1 LVGKAESFER
11 GETLRPSV
19 LIRAIVLALAVAGT
33 LATAAAADA
42 ARFLVVYRDDD
53 VPRDAA
59 REIARAGGTL
69 VWSYDRIGVAIA
81 DSDDPAF
88 LERLARRER
97 LVSATALDTRRGEHD
112 DDGEGDDGERRAGRR
127 LGELPDQPA
136 ADSDTF
142 SGFQWGLRQIRAH
155 EAHAV
160 TGGSPAV
167 LVGHI
172 DSGLQYDHPDLAPNV
187 DLGSSV
193 SCAGGVP
200 DQGLDE
206 ATGRYL
212 FDDTV
217 GHGTQ
222 TAGLI
227 AADDN
232 GIGIVGVAPNVRLAT
247 VKVTTPSGGSQKI
260 LPEAAVCAFMWA
272 AERGVDVA
280 NVSLGVDRPEPVVP
294 ASQVGFFCRSNPA
307 DRPVITAV
315 SRAVKYAQRK
325 GVTVVAS
332 AGNTGV
338 DLTAPPAGAGCFR
351 MPLGLPGV
359 VGVTSE
365 SALRQKTFN
374 SNYGL
379 GEIELTAPGGD
390 PLQPAVP
397 PAVPTPTGQN
407 LTTWSAR
414 AVPGPSRTDG
424 GGGYQNQF
432 GTSAAA
438 PYVTGVA
445 ALVVSRFG
453 DERRGEARMSPRA
466 VRSILF
472 RTATPIACPPNPY
485 VRVVNA
491 PPPFG
496 GTWTANC
503 FGTDV
508 LNGFFGYGEVNA
520 LAAITLA
527 ERPPGSE
534 DDDGDDDDED
544 HEGGHDGGDD

>member
-1 LVGKAESFER
+1 MM
-11 GETLRPSV
+11 
-19 LIRAIVLALAVAGT
+19 RAIVLAIVVAGS
-33 LATAAAADA
+33 LAAASAANA
-42 ARFLVVYRDDD
+42 ARYLVVYRDDD

-59 REIARAGGTL
+59 REIGRAGGTL
-69 VWSYDRIGVAIA
+69 VWSYDRIGVVIA

-88 LERLARRER
+88 LERLDRRER
-97 LVSATALDTRRGEHD
+97 LVSATALDSRRGDDDEGDDDDDDD
-112 DDGEGDDGERRAGRR
+112 DDGRRGARIGS
-127 LGELPDQPA
+127 LPNQPA
-136 ADSDTF
+136 ADADTF
-142 SGFQWGLRQIRAH
+142 SGFQWGLRQIQGV
-155 EAHAV
+155 EAHAI
-160 TGGSPAV
+160 TGGSPSV

-172 DSGLQYDHPDLAPNV
+172 DSGLQYDHPDLAANV

-193 SCAGGVP
+193 SCVGGVP
-200 DQGLDE
+200 NQGLDP
-206 ATGRYL
+206 ATGRYV

-232 GIGIVGVAPNVRLAT
+232 AVGIVGVAPNVRLAT

-260 LPEAAVCAFMWA
+260 FPEAAVCAFMWA

-280 NVSLGVDRPEPVVP
+280 NVSLGVDRPEAVVP
-294 ASQVGFFCRSNPA
+294 ANQIGFFCRSNPA

-315 SRAVKYAQRK
+315 SRAVEYAQRK
-325 GVTVVAS
+325 GVTLVAS

-338 DLTAPPAGAGCFR
+338 DLTSPPAGSGCFR

-359 VGVTSE
+359 IGVTSE
-365 SALRQKTFN
+365 SVLRQKTFN

-397 PAVPTPTGQN
+397 PAVPVPTGQN
-407 LTTWSAR
+407 LTTWSSR
-414 AVPGPSRTDG
+414 ATPGPSRTDG

-453 DERRGEARMSPRA
+453 KEERRTGEARMSPES
-466 VRSILF
+466 VRSILLD
-472 RTATPIACPPNPY
+472 TATPSACPPNPY

-503 FGTDV
+503 FGTEL

-527 ERPPGSE
+527 EHPGGSDDDGDGE
-534 DDDGDDDDED
+534 DDDGDDD
-544 HEGGHDGGDD
+544 

>member
-1 LVGKAESFER
+1 
-11 GETLRPSV
+11 LRPPFLMRAV
-19 LIRAIVLALAVAGT
+19 LLATLVAGT
-33 LATAAAADA
+33 LAAASAAHA
-42 ARFLVVYRDDD
+42 ARYLVVYRDSN
-53 VPRDAA
+53 VPGNAA
-59 REIARAGGTL
+59 KEIGRAGGSL
-69 VWSYDRIGVAIA
+69 LWSYDKIGVAIA
-81 DSDDPAF
+81 ESDDATF
-88 LERLARRER
+88 LARLDRR
-97 LVSATALDTRRGEHD
+97 QNLVSATELDTRRGGRD
-112 DDGEGDDGERRAGRR
+112 DEENDDRGHAGRK
-127 LGELPDQPA
+127 LGKLADQPA
-136 ADSDTF
+136 ADADTF
-142 SGFQWGLRQIRAH
+142 SGFQWGLRQIQGA

-172 DSGLQYDHPDLAPNV
+172 DSGLEYDHPDLLPNV
-187 DLGSSV
+187 DLGESV
-193 SCAGGVP
+193 SCVGGVP
-200 DQGLDE
+200 SQGVDP

-232 GIGIVGVAPNVRLAT
+232 GTGIVGVAPNVRLAAM
-247 VKVTTPSGGSQKI
+247 KVTALANGAQKI

-272 AERGVDVA
+272 AERGMDVV
-280 NVSLGVDRPEPVVP
+280 NVSLGVDRPEAVVP
-294 ASQVGFFCRSNPA
+294 ASMVGYFCGSNPA
-307 DRPVITAV
+307 DQPMIAAV
-315 SRAVKYAQRK
+315 SRAVAYAQKK

-338 DLTAPPAGAGCFR
+338 DLTAPPAGSGCFR
-351 MPLGLPGV
+351 MPVGLPGV
-359 VGVTSE
+359 IGVSSE

-379 GEIELTAPGGD
+379 GEIDLTAPGGD
-390 PLQPAVP
+390 PLQPALP
-397 PAVPTPTGQN
+397 PAVPVPTGQN
-407 LTTWSAR
+407 LTTWSSR
-414 AVPGPSRTDG
+414 ATPGPSRTDA

-445 ALVVSRFG
+445 ALVISRFG
-453 DERRGEARMSPRA
+453 KEKSHGDEARMKPRD

-472 RTATPIACPPNPY
+472 RTATPIPCPANPY
-485 VRVVNA
+485 VRVVAA

-503 FGTDV
+503 YGTDD
-508 LNGFFGYGEVNA
+508 LNGFFGHGEVNA
-520 LAAITLA
+520 LAAITPTGGA
-527 ERPPGSE
+527 EDESR
-534 DDDGDDDDED
+534 DD
-544 HEGGHDGGDD
+544 

>member
-1 LVGKAESFER
+1 M
-11 GETLRPSV
+11 RPSV
-19 LIRAIVLALAVAGT
+19 LKRAILLAIVVAGT
-33 LATAAAADA
+33 LAAASAANA
-42 ARFLVVYRDDD
+42 ARYLVVYRDDD

-59 REIARAGGTL
+59 REIGRAGGTL
-69 VWSYDRIGVAIA
+69 VWSYDRIGVVIA
-81 DSDDPAF
+81 DSDDPTF
-88 LERLARRER
+88 LERLSRRER
-97 LVSATALDTRRGEHD
+97 LVSATELDSRRGHRDD
-112 DDGEGDDGERRAGRR
+112 DDGDHGDDDDGHHGKRPGR
-127 LGELPDQPA
+127 LPNQPA
-136 ADSDTF
+136 TDADTF
-142 SGFQWGLRQIRAH
+142 SGFQWGLRQIQGV
-155 EAHAV
+155 EAHAI

-172 DSGLQYDHPDLAPNV
+172 DSGLQYDHPDLAANV
-187 DLGSSV
+187 DLGASV

-200 DQGLDE
+200 SQAVDPV
-206 ATGRYL
+206 TGRYV

-232 GIGIVGVAPNVRLAT
+232 AIGIVGVAPNVRLAT
-247 VKVTTPSGGSQKI
+247 MKVTALSGGAQKI
-260 LPEAAVCAFMWA
+260 FPEAAVCAFMWA

-280 NVSLGVDRPEPVVP
+280 NVSLGVDRPEASVP

-307 DRPVITAV
+307 DRPLITAV
-315 SRAVKYAQRK
+315 SRAVSYAQRK

-332 AGNTGV
+332 AGNSNV
-338 DLTAPPAGAGCFR
+338 DLTGPPAGSGCFR

-359 VGVTSE
+359 IGVTSE

-390 PLQPAVP
+390 PLQPALP
-397 PAVPTPTGQN
+397 PAVPVPTGQN

-414 AVPGPSRTDG
+414 AVPPPSRTDG

-453 DERRGEARMSPRA
+453 RQGRGDESARMSPDA
-466 VRSILF
+466 VRSILL
-472 RTATPIACPPNPY
+472 RTATPLACPPNPY

-503 FGTDV
+503 LGTEF

-520 LAAITLA
+520 LAAIT
-527 ERPPGSE
+527 PSPGHDGDDD
-534 DDDGDDDDED
+534 DDDGDDEDEADDVD
-544 HEGGHDGGDD
+544 SDD